1 MVESA
6 KLKKLAGLSEKA
18 LRETVL
24 VPLLTRIGYQAVTL
38 RHGCRERGKDIICF
52 KEDQL
57 GGREYL
63 AVVAKAVDLNGSVS
77 SSEGLREVL
86 HQINQCFDI
95 PDEDLF
101 GMRKISIDRVWVVT
115 SKSIVSGAE
124 DSIFESLKK
133 SNLNKVTRF
142 MSGQRLAELIDEYF
156 PAYWDASLE
165 PVDIL
170 REQKAR
176 LLHFCR
182 QILVGLGG
190 REPDVGNTLNQVIH
204 GYSLPLVTYPATR
217 ELVRISPYDVQ
228 IDTIPEQYS
237 HDFHLNACG
246 SLRETFFKTKQ
257 NMYYAMFDVQ
267 EVIDH
272 YEDVMKKTDPEEFVK
287 EYNSTLAKDR
297 PFDRSSWGEA
307 GAAVTGVDAI
317 EQGIQELRELQERL
331 KEVGKLEWATALVDS
346 VAKLE
351 PQISSFLDHLEKETF
366 SLFWQ
371 IEEEAEAKPA
381 IQFVYET
388 EQPSPTRKQ
397 TVFRTEHFHLVEEW
411 SKYQTRQKR
420 RITAKDVEAT
430 VQEKIREHLD
440 KLVPPKPEID
450 E

>member
-6 KLKKLAGLSEKA
+6 KLKKLAGLNEKD

-52 KEDQL
+52 KQDQL

-63 AVVAKAVDLNGSVS
+63 AIVAKAVDLNGSVS

-182 QILVGLGG
+182 QILVALGG

-204 GYSLPLVTYPATR
+204 GYSLPLVTFPATR

-257 NMYYAMFDVQ
+257 HMYYAMFDVE

-297 PFDRSSWGEA
+297 PFDRSSWGDA

-317 EQGIQELRELQERL
+317 EQGIQELHELQERL
-331 KEVGKLEWATALVDS
+331 KDAGKLEWATMLVDS

-351 PQISSFLDHLEKETF
+351 PPISSFLDHLEKETF

-371 IEEEAEAKPA
+371 IEEEEGTKPA
-381 IQFVYET
+381 IQFLYET
-388 EQPSPTRKQ
+388 PRPSTMGRQ
-397 TVFRTEHFHLVEEW
+397 TVFQTDHSHLVEEW
-411 SKYQTRQKR
+411 DKYQTKRKR
-420 RITAKDVEAT
+420 RITAKDVAAA

-440 KLVPPKPEID
+440 KLVPPKPAVD